1 MIIKIGDRARRAYYA
16 MPGSIGLTSMRPPAH
31 RHERIGDR
39 ASAAMP
45 WLRADQAVGLWR
57 PPPARRIVR
66 TLPPGRVRRPV
77 NGHVAAELPST
88 CLNVPWAMSGESSRA
103 PCLLPSPEVV
113 IEPWRSSVRRVERES
128 LDGDEFG
135 APEQS
140 PADPRR
146 RTAMLH
152 PDVAYDIAARHGK
165 ARLAQAATIAQASA
179 ARRARRGSR
188 GRRVCGL
195 LSRVRLSLRPRTG

>member
-1 MIIKIGDRARRAYYA
+1 M
-16 MPGSIGLTSMRPPAH
+16 
-31 RHERIGDR
+31 HERIGDR

-66 TLPPGRVRRPV
+66 TLPSGRVRRPV

-88 CLNVPWAMSGESSRA
+88 CFNVPWVMSGESSRA
-103 PCLLPSPEVV
+103 PCLLSSPEVV

-140 PADPRR
+140 QLRREHQWVPADPRR

-152 PDVAYDIAARHGK
+152 PDIGYDIASGHGK
-165 ARLAQAATIAQASA
+165 ARLAQAATIAQARA

-195 LSRVRLSLRPRTG
+195 LSRVRLSLRPRTGWPARRSPRMPEEYESITVSH